1 MALGE
6 IGLDYHWVTDEKE
19 REKQKEYFIAQIQ
32 LANQYHLPI
41 SIHSRDA
48 IQETYD
54 ILKAYPPKYGCIMHC
69 FSGSKE
75 MMKEFI
81 ALGCYISF
89 AGPVTFKNARII
101 KDCAHEVPLNRM
113 LVETDSPYLTPHP
126 FRGQENNSSYLPY
139 IVEEL
144 AQIKG
149 IKREKIEEAT
159 RENTKRLF
167 HL

>member
-1 MALGE
+1 M
-6 IGLDYHWVTDEKE
+6 
-19 REKQKEYFIAQIQ
+19 
-32 LANQYHLPI
+32 
-41 SIHSRDA
+41 
-48 IQETYD
+48 
-54 ILKAYPPKYGCIMHC
+54 
-69 FSGSKE
+69 
-75 MMKEFI
+75 
-81 ALGCYISF
+81 
-89 AGPVTFKNARII
+89 TFKNARVI

-149 IKREKIEEAT
+149 IKREKIEEAI
-159 RENTKRLF
+159 RENTKRFF